1 MYFPFALFST
11 SVAQLKII
19 FKGKR
24 EILAK
29 NQMMTMKKR
38 MQKIAV
44 FLLFI
49 LFIIK
54 ILEEQPWRRYFVTRF
69 RFLIF

>member
-1 MYFPFALFST
+1 MYFPSALFST

-29 NQMMTMKKR
+29 NQMMTLKKR

-54 ILEEQPWRRYFVTRF
+54 ILE
-69 RFLIF
+69 

>member
-29 NQMMTMKKR
+29 NQMMTTKKR

-44 FLLFI
+44 FLLLI

-54 ILEEQPWRRYFVTRF
+54 ILE
-69 RFLIF
+69 